1 MTDVK
6 RIDKRTDGTEFRH
19 YGDTLDEIVARDVKF
34 LHFEQMG
41 ESQFWM
47 SIELANG
54 EQWAVNFGA
63 EDENA
68 KGYSFAELEYMNG
81 QLAPD

>member
-1 MTDVK
+1 MTGVK
-6 RIDKRTDGTEFRH
+6 RIDKRTDGTEFHH

-68 KGYSFAELEYMNG
+68 KGYSFAELEYVNG

>member
-1 MTDVK
+1 
-6 RIDKRTDGTEFRH
+6 
-19 YGDTLDEIVARDVKF
+19 
-34 LHFEQMG
+34 
-41 ESQFWM
+41 M

-68 KGYSFAELEYMNG
+68 KGYSFAELEYVNG